1 MCINLHF
8 ESVCQESSINFST
21 KLARMIGSEDEMV
34 AERTQAMCAIVDWAD
49 LSLSQRDRSPW
60 LLVNVHQILDNF

>member
-1 MCINLHF
+1 
-8 ESVCQESSINFST
+8 
-21 KLARMIGSEDEMV
+21 MIGSEDEMV